1 MKPTLTTRIILFS
14 FHCIPLRLRKV
25 LFKGVSRLF
34 YHLSSRQRLI
44 ALQNLKY
51 AFPEKTVDER
61 IRIAK
66 GVFDNLAIVMAE
78 FFEIPWITKENVHQW
93 VEFEG
98 LDHIKQSLA
107 KGKGILSI
115 VAHFG
120 NWEMI
125 TMAFPLVAGWP
136 IQIVYRP
143 LDNAILDN
151 LFGYVRTVHGNAL
164 LPKGVSGTTITRLL
178 SENKAIGIL
187 SDQNMDTREGVFV
200 DFFGRP
206 ACTAVGI
213 AILARRTGAPIHPGF
228 MLRKNDGMYKF
239 IIGPEVELTRTN
251 DYEADLRENTQR
263 FTKVIEEYV
272 RRYPEQ
278 WFWIHQRWKT
288 KPWQ

>member
-1 MKPTLTTRIILFS
+1 MKPTLTTRIILLF
-14 FHCIPLRLRKV
+14 FKCIPLWLRKI
-25 LFKGVSRLF
+25 LFKGVFRLF
-34 YHLSSRQRLI
+34 YHLSPRQRLI

-51 AFPEKTVDER
+51 AFPEKTMDER
-61 IRIAK
+61 IKIVK
-66 GVFDNLAIVMAE
+66 GVFDNLAVVMAE
-78 FFEIPWITKENVHQW
+78 FFEIPWITKETVHQW

-98 LDHIKQSLA
+98 LEHLEQSLA
-107 KGKGILSI
+107 KGKGVLSV

-120 NWEMI
+120 NWEMM
-125 TMAFPLVAGWP
+125 TMAFPLVAGRP

-143 LDNAILDN
+143 LDNAMLDN
-151 LFGYVRTVHGNAL
+151 LFGYARTLHGNTL
-164 LPKGVSGTTITRLL
+164 LPKEGAGRTITRLL
-178 SENKAIGIL
+178 AENKAIGIL

-206 ACTAVGI
+206 ACTAVGT
-213 AILARRTGAPIHPGF
+213 AVLARRTGAPVHPAF
-228 MLRKNDGMYKF
+228 MFRKSDGMYKF
-239 IIGPEVELTRTN
+239 VIEPAVDLVCTD